1 MTRIV
6 DPLDNQE
13 LSLGEGEELVN
24 PFDTDNP
31 KEQESV
37 AEVEEQDE
45 SVQDESKQE
54 EQKESFELPDK
65 YKDKPVEELVRM
77 HQEAEKLLGRQGAE
91 VGELR
96 KAVDDLL
103 KTKLDELKGGNEV
116 EDQEEDFDFYENPK
130 EAVNRTLEKS
140 ETIQEMKQML
150 AQQQQA
156 EVLKMIE
163 NKYPDYRDTI
173 QNENFVEWIKASK
186 VRTELFQRADKYD
199 LDAAFELLGNWKELK
214 GTVEKVKEVNEKDL
228 KLQRKAASTGGGGS
242 SEPVSRKIYR
252 RTDLVNLMRTNPR
265 KYMANVEEYDRAY
278 AEGRVK

>member
-13 LSLGEGEELVN
+13 LSLGENEELVN
-24 PFDTDNP
+24 PSDTDNP
-31 KEQESV
+31 KEQELV
-37 AEVEEQDE
+37 AEVEEQDQ
-45 SVQDESKQE
+45 SVQE

-77 HQEAEKLLGRQGAE
+77 HQEAEKLLGRQGTE

-96 KAVDDLL
+96 RAVDDLL
-103 KTKLDELKGGNEV
+103 KTKLDEFKGGNEV

-140 ETIQEMKQML
+140 ETIQQMKQML

-186 VRTELFQRADKYD
+186 VRTELLQRADKYD
-199 LDAAFELLGNWKELK
+199 LDAALELLENWKELK
-214 GTVEKVKEVNEKDL
+214 GTVEKVKGVNEKDR

-265 KYMANVEEYDRAY
+265 KYMASVEEYDRAY

>member
-13 LSLGEGEELVN
+13 LSLGEDEELVN

-45 SVQDESKQE
+45 SVQE

-103 KTKLDELKGGNEV
+103 KTKLDEFKGGNEV

-140 ETIQEMKQML
+140 ETIKQMKQML

-163 NKYPDYRDTI
+163 NKYPDYRDTL

-199 LDAAFELLGNWKELK
+199 LDAALELLGNWKELK
-214 GTVEKVKEVNEKDL
+214 GTVEKVKEVNEKDR

>member
-45 SVQDESKQE
+45 SVQE

-91 VGELR
+91 VGDLR

-103 KTKLDELKGGNEV
+103 KTKLDEFKGGNEV

-186 VRTELFQRADKYD
+186 VRTELLQRADKYD

-214 GTVEKVKEVNEKDL
+214 GTVEKVKEVNEKDR

>member
-13 LSLGEGEELVN
+13 LSLGEDEELVN
-24 PFDTDNP
+24 PFDTDKP
-31 KEQESV
+31 QERETV
-37 AEVEEQDE
+37 DTEEQDE
-45 SVQDESKQE
+45 SVQE

-103 KTKLDELKGGNEV
+103 KTKLEEFKGGNKV

-140 ETIQEMKQML
+140 ETIQQMKQML

-163 NKYPDYRDTI
+163 NKYPDYEYTLKD
-173 QNENFVEWIKASK
+173 QNFVEWIKSSK
-186 VRTELFQRADKYD
+186 VRIELFQRADKYD
-199 LDAAFELLGNWKELK
+199 LDAAFELLGNWKEIK
-214 GTVEKVKEVNEKDL
+214 GTVEKVKEVNEKDR

-265 KYMANVEEYDRAY
+265 KYMANVGEYDKAY

>member
-37 AEVEEQDE
+37 AEVEEQYE
-45 SVQDESKQE
+45 SVQE
-54 EQKESFELPDK
+54 EQKGSFELPDK

-103 KTKLDELKGGNEV
+103 KTKLDEFKGGNEV

-140 ETIQEMKQML
+140 ETIQQMKQL
-150 AQQQQA
+150 LEQQKQA

-173 QNENFVEWIKASK
+173 QNQNFIEWIKASK

-199 LDAAFELLGNWKELK
+199 LDAAFELLGNWNELK
-214 GTVEKVKEVNEKDL
+214 GTVEKVKEVNEKDR

>member
-13 LSLGEGEELVN
+13 LSLGEDEELVN

-37 AEVEEQDE
+37 AEIEEQYE
-45 SVQDESKQE
+45 SVQE

-103 KTKLDELKGGNEV
+103 KTKLDEFKGGNEV

-140 ETIQEMKQML
+140 ETIKQMKQML

-173 QNENFVEWIKASK
+173 QNQNFIEWIKASK

-214 GTVEKVKEVNEKDL
+214 GTVEKVKEVNEKDR

>member
-13 LSLGEGEELVN
+13 LSLGENEELVN
-24 PFDTDNP
+24 PSDTDNP
-31 KEQESV
+31 KEQELV
-37 AEVEEQDE
+37 AEVEEQDQ
-45 SVQDESKQE
+45 SVQE

-77 HQEAEKLLGRQGAE
+77 HQEAEKLLGRQGTE

-96 KAVDDLL
+96 RAVDDLL
-103 KTKLDELKGGNEV
+103 KTKLDEFKGGNEV

-140 ETIQEMKQML
+140 ETIQQMKQML

-156 EVLKMIE
+156 EILKMIE

-186 VRTELFQRADKYD
+186 VRTELLQRADKYD
-199 LDAAFELLGNWKELK
+199 LDAALELLENWKELK
-214 GTVEKVKEVNEKDL
+214 GTVEKVKEVNEKDR

>member
-24 PFDTDNP
+24 LSDTDNP

-45 SVQDESKQE
+45 SVQE

-103 KTKLDELKGGNEV
+103 KTKLDEFKSGNEV
-116 EDQEEDFDFYENPK
+116 KDQEEDFDFYENPK

-140 ETIQEMKQML
+140 ETIQQMKQML
-150 AQQQQA
+150 AEQQQA

-163 NKYPDYRDTI
+163 NEYPDYRDTI

-186 VRTELFQRADKYD
+186 VRTELLQRADKYD
-199 LDAAFELLGNWKELK
+199 LDAALELLGNWKELK

>member
-24 PFDTDNP
+24 PSDTDNP
-31 KEQESV
+31 KEQELV

-45 SVQDESKQE
+45 SVQE

-103 KTKLDELKGGNEV
+103 KTKLDEFKGGNEV

-140 ETIQEMKQML
+140 ETIQQMKQML

-186 VRTELFQRADKYD
+186 VRTELLQRADKYD
-199 LDAAFELLGNWKELK
+199 LDAALELLGNWKELK
-214 GTVEKVKEVNEKDL
+214 GTVEKVKEVNEKDR

>member
-13 LSLGEGEELVN
+13 LSLGEDEELVN

-37 AEVEEQDE
+37 AEVEEQYE
-45 SVQDESKQE
+45 SVQE

-103 KTKLDELKGGNEV
+103 KTKLDEFKGGNEV

-140 ETIQEMKQML
+140 ETIQQMKQML

-173 QNENFVEWIKASK
+173 QNQNFIEWIKASK

-214 GTVEKVKEVNEKDL
+214 GTVEKVKEVNEKDR

>member
-37 AEVEEQDE
+37 AEIEEQDE
-45 SVQDESKQE
+45 SVQE

-103 KTKLDELKGGNEV
+103 KTKLDEFKGGNEV

-140 ETIQEMKQML
+140 ETIKQMKQML

-214 GTVEKVKEVNEKDL
+214 GTVEKVKEVNEKDR

>member
-45 SVQDESKQE
+45 SVQE
-54 EQKESFELPDK
+54 EQKEPFELPDK

-103 KTKLDELKGGNEV
+103 KTKLDEFKGGNEV

-140 ETIQEMKQML
+140 ETIKQMKQML

-214 GTVEKVKEVNEKDL
+214 GTVEKVKEVNEKDR

>member
-24 PFDTDNP
+24 PSDTDNP

-45 SVQDESKQE
+45 SVQE

-103 KTKLDELKGGNEV
+103 KTKLDEFKGGNEV

-140 ETIQEMKQML
+140 ETIQQMKQML

-214 GTVEKVKEVNEKDL
+214 GTVEKVKEVNEKDR

>member
-37 AEVEEQDE
+37 AGVEEQDE
-45 SVQDESKQE
+45 SVQE

-103 KTKLDELKGGNEV
+103 KTKLEEFKGGNEV

-140 ETIQEMKQML
+140 ETIKQMKQML

-173 QNENFVEWIKASK
+173 QNENFIEWIKASK

-214 GTVEKVKEVNEKDL
+214 GTVEIVKEVNEKDR

-252 RTDLVNLMRTNPR
+252 RTDLVKLMRTNPR

>member
-24 PFDTDNP
+24 PSDTDNP
-31 KEQESV
+31 KEQELV

-45 SVQDESKQE
+45 SVQE

-96 KAVDDLL
+96 RAVDDLL
-103 KTKLDELKGGNEV
+103 KTKLDEFKGGNEV

-140 ETIQEMKQML
+140 ETIQQMKQML

-186 VRTELFQRADKYD
+186 VRTELLQRADKYD
-199 LDAAFELLGNWKELK
+199 LDAALELLGNWKELK
-214 GTVEKVKEVNEKDL
+214 GTVEKVKEVNEKDR

>member
-24 PFDTDNP
+24 LSDTDNP

-45 SVQDESKQE
+45 SVQE

-103 KTKLDELKGGNEV
+103 KTKLEEFKGGNEV

-140 ETIQEMKQML
+140 ETIQQMKQML

-163 NKYPDYRDTI
+163 NKYPDYRDTL

>member
-24 PFDTDNP
+24 PSDTDNP
-31 KEQESV
+31 KEQELV

-45 SVQDESKQE
+45 SVQE

-96 KAVDDLL
+96 RAVDDLL
-103 KTKLDELKGGNEV
+103 KTKLDEFKGGNEV

-140 ETIQEMKQML
+140 ETIQQMKQML

-186 VRTELFQRADKYD
+186 VRTELLQRADKYD

-214 GTVEKVKEVNEKDL
+214 GTVEKVKEVNEKDR

>member
-13 LSLGEGEELVN
+13 LSLNEGEELVN
-24 PFDTDNP
+24 LSDTDNP

-45 SVQDESKQE
+45 SVQE

-103 KTKLDELKGGNEV
+103 KTKLDEFKGGNEV

-140 ETIQEMKQML
+140 ETIQQMKQML

-199 LDAAFELLGNWKELK
+199 LDAALELLGNWKELK

>member
-13 LSLGEGEELVN
+13 LSLGEDEELVN

-37 AEVEEQDE
+37 AEIEEQYE
-45 SVQDESKQE
+45 SVQE

-103 KTKLDELKGGNEV
+103 KTKLDEFKGGNEV

-140 ETIQEMKQML
+140 ETIQQMKQML

-173 QNENFVEWIKASK
+173 QNQNFIEWIKASK

-214 GTVEKVKEVNEKDL
+214 GTVEKVKEVNEKDR

>member
-24 PFDTDNP
+24 PSDTDNP

-45 SVQDESKQE
+45 SVQE

-103 KTKLDELKGGNEV
+103 KTKLDEFKGGNEV

-140 ETIQEMKQML
+140 ETIQQMKQML

-186 VRTELFQRADKYD
+186 VRTELLQRADKYD
-199 LDAAFELLGNWKELK
+199 LDAALELLGNWKELK
-214 GTVEKVKEVNEKDL
+214 GTVEKVKEVNEKDR

>member
-24 PFDTDNP
+24 LSDTDNP

-45 SVQDESKQE
+45 SVQE

-77 HQEAEKLLGRQGAE
+77 HQEAEKLLGRQGSE
-91 VGELR
+91 LGQLR
-96 KAVDDLL
+96 KGVDDLL
-103 KTKLDELKGGNEV
+103 KTKLDEFKGGNEV

-140 ETIQEMKQML
+140 ETIQQMKQML
-150 AQQQQA
+150 AEQQQA

-163 NKYPDYRDTI
+163 NEYPDYRDTI

-186 VRTELFQRADKYD
+186 VRTELLQRADKYD
-199 LDAAFELLGNWKELK
+199 LDAALELLGNWKELK
-214 GTVEKVKEVNEKDL
+214 STVEKVKEVNEKDL

>member
-24 PFDTDNP
+24 LSDTDNP

-45 SVQDESKQE
+45 SVQE

-103 KTKLDELKGGNEV
+103 KTKLDEFKGGNEV

-140 ETIQEMKQML
+140 ETIQQMKQML

-163 NKYPDYRDTI
+163 NEYPDYRDTI

-186 VRTELFQRADKYD
+186 VRTELLQRADKYD
-199 LDAAFELLGNWKELK
+199 LDAALELLGNWKELK
-214 GTVEKVKEVNEKDL
+214 GTVEKVKEVNEKDR

>member
-13 LSLGEGEELVN
+13 LSLGEDEELVN

-45 SVQDESKQE
+45 SVQE

-103 KTKLDELKGGNEV
+103 KTKLDEFKGGNEV

-140 ETIQEMKQML
+140 ETIQQMKQML

-173 QNENFVEWIKASK
+173 QNQNFVEWIKASK

-214 GTVEKVKEVNEKDL
+214 GTVEKVKEVNEKDR

>member
-24 PFDTDNP
+24 PSDTDNP

-45 SVQDESKQE
+45 SVQE

-103 KTKLDELKGGNEV
+103 KTKLDEFKGGNEV

-140 ETIQEMKQML
+140 ETIQQMKEML
-150 AQQQQA
+150 AKQQQA

-214 GTVEKVKEVNEKDL
+214 GTVEKVKEVNEKDR

>member
-1 MTRIV
+1 
-6 DPLDNQE
+6 
-13 LSLGEGEELVN
+13 
-24 PFDTDNP
+24 
-31 KEQESV
+31 
-37 AEVEEQDE
+37 
-45 SVQDESKQE
+45 
-54 EQKESFELPDK
+54 
-65 YKDKPVEELVRM
+65 
-77 HQEAEKLLGRQGAE
+77 
-91 VGELR
+91 
-96 KAVDDLL
+96 
-103 KTKLDELKGGNEV
+103 
-116 EDQEEDFDFYENPK
+116 
-130 EAVNRTLEKS
+130 
-140 ETIQEMKQML
+140 MKQML

-186 VRTELFQRADKYD
+186 VRTELLQRADKYD
-199 LDAAFELLGNWKELK
+199 LDAALELLGNWKELK
-214 GTVEKVKEVNEKDL
+214 GTVEKVKEVNEKDR

>member
-24 PFDTDNP
+24 PSDTDNP
-31 KEQESV
+31 KEQELV

-45 SVQDESKQE
+45 SVQE

-103 KTKLDELKGGNEV
+103 KTKLDEFKGGNEV

-140 ETIQEMKQML
+140 ETIQQMKEML

-214 GTVEKVKEVNEKDL
+214 GTVEKVKEVNEKDR

>member
-24 PFDTDNP
+24 LSDTDNP

-45 SVQDESKQE
+45 SVQE

-103 KTKLDELKGGNEV
+103 KTKLDEFKGGNEV

-140 ETIQEMKQML
+140 ETIQQMKQML

-173 QNENFVEWIKASK
+173 QDQNFVEWIKASK
-186 VRTELFQRADKYD
+186 VRTELLQRADKYD
-199 LDAAFELLGNWKELK
+199 LDAALELLGNWKELK
-214 GTVEKVKEVNEKDL
+214 GTVEKVKEVNEKDR

>member
-24 PFDTDNP
+24 PSDTDNP

-45 SVQDESKQE
+45 SVQE

-96 KAVDDLL
+96 RAVDDLL
-103 KTKLDELKGGNEV
+103 KTKLDEFKGGNEV

-140 ETIQEMKQML
+140 ETIQQMKQML

-186 VRTELFQRADKYD
+186 VRTELLQRADKYD

-214 GTVEKVKEVNEKDL
+214 GTVEKVKEVNEKDR

>member
-45 SVQDESKQE
+45 SVQE

-103 KTKLDELKGGNEV
+103 KTKLDEFKGGNEV

-140 ETIQEMKQML
+140 ETIQQMKQML

-173 QNENFVEWIKASK
+173 QNQNFIEWIKASK

-214 GTVEKVKEVNEKDL
+214 GTVEKVKEVNEKDR

>member
-13 LSLGEGEELVN
+13 LSLGEDEELVN
-24 PFDTDNP
+24 PFDTDKP
-31 KEQESV
+31 QERETV
-37 AEVEEQDE
+37 DTEEQDE
-45 SVQDESKQE
+45 SSKK
-54 EQKESFELPDK
+54 QKESFELPDK

-91 VGELR
+91 VGDLR

-103 KTKLDELKGGNEV
+103 KTKLEEFKGGNKV
-116 EDQEEDFDFYENPK
+116 EDQEEDFDFYDNPQ

-140 ETIQEMKQML
+140 ETIQQMKQML

-163 NKYPDYRDTI
+163 NKYPDYEYTLQD
-173 QNENFVEWIKASK
+173 QNFVEWIKSSK
-186 VRTELFQRADKYD
+186 VRIELFQRADKYD
-199 LDAAFELLGNWKELK
+199 LDAAFELLGNWKEIK
-214 GTVEKVKEVNEKDL
+214 GTVEKVKEVNEKDR

-265 KYMANVEEYDRAY
+265 KYMANVGEYDKAY

>member
-37 AEVEEQDE
+37 AGVEEQDE
-45 SVQDESKQE
+45 SVQE

-103 KTKLDELKGGNEV
+103 KTKLEEFKGGNEV

-140 ETIQEMKQML
+140 ETIKQMKQML

-214 GTVEKVKEVNEKDL
+214 GTVEKVKEVNEKDR

>member
-24 PFDTDNP
+24 PSDTDNP
-31 KEQESV
+31 KEQELV

-45 SVQDESKQE
+45 SVQE

-140 ETIQEMKQML
+140 ETIQQMKEML
-150 AQQQQA
+150 AKQQQA

-214 GTVEKVKEVNEKDL
+214 GTVEKVKEVNEKDR

>member
-37 AEVEEQDE
+37 AGVEEQDE

-103 KTKLDELKGGNEV
+103 KTKLDEFKGGNEV

-186 VRTELFQRADKYD
+186 VRTELLQRADKYD

-214 GTVEKVKEVNEKDL
+214 GTVEKVKEVNEKDR

>member
-37 AEVEEQDE
+37 AEVEEQYE
-45 SVQDESKQE
+45 SVQE

-103 KTKLDELKGGNEV
+103 KTKLDEFKGGNEV

-140 ETIQEMKQML
+140 ETIQQMKQML

-173 QNENFVEWIKASK
+173 QNQNFVEWIKASK

-214 GTVEKVKEVNEKDL
+214 GTVEKVKEVNEKDR

>member
-37 AEVEEQDE
+37 AEIEEQDE
-45 SVQDESKQE
+45 SVQE

-103 KTKLDELKGGNEV
+103 KTKLEEFKGGNEV

-140 ETIQEMKQML
+140 ETIKQMKQML

-173 QNENFVEWIKASK
+173 QNQNFIEWIKASK

-214 GTVEKVKEVNEKDL
+214 GTVEKVKEVNEKDR

>member
-13 LSLGEGEELVN
+13 LSLGEDEELVN

-45 SVQDESKQE
+45 SVQE

-103 KTKLDELKGGNEV
+103 KTKLDEFKGGNEV

-140 ETIQEMKQML
+140 ETIKQMKQML

-199 LDAAFELLGNWKELK
+199 LDAALELLGNWKELK
-214 GTVEKVKEVNEKDL
+214 GTVEKVKEVNEKDR

>member
-37 AEVEEQDE
+37 AEIEEQDE
-45 SVQDESKQE
+45 SVQE

-103 KTKLDELKGGNEV
+103 KTKLEEFKGGNEV

-140 ETIQEMKQML
+140 ETIKQMKQML

-186 VRTELFQRADKYD
+186 VRTELLQRADKYD

-214 GTVEKVKEVNEKDL
+214 GTVEKVKEVNEKDR

>member
-13 LSLGEGEELVN
+13 LSLGEDEELVN

-37 AEVEEQDE
+37 AEIEEQDE
-45 SVQDESKQE
+45 SVQE

-96 KAVDDLL
+96 RAVDDLL
-103 KTKLDELKGGNEV
+103 KTKLDEFKGGNEV

-140 ETIQEMKQML
+140 ETIQQMKQML

-163 NKYPDYRDTI
+163 NKYPNYRDTI

-186 VRTELFQRADKYD
+186 VRTELLQRADKYD
-199 LDAAFELLGNWKELK
+199 LDAALELLGNWKELK
-214 GTVEKVKEVNEKDL
+214 GTVEKVKEVNEKDR

>member
-13 LSLGEGEELVN
+13 LSLGENEELVN
-24 PFDTDNP
+24 PSDTDNP
-31 KEQESV
+31 KEQELV
-37 AEVEEQDE
+37 AEVEEQDQ
-45 SVQDESKQE
+45 SVQE

-77 HQEAEKLLGRQGAE
+77 HQEAEKLLGRQGTE

-96 KAVDDLL
+96 RAVDDLL
-103 KTKLDELKGGNEV
+103 KTKLDEFKGGNEV

-140 ETIQEMKQML
+140 ETIQQMKQML

-156 EVLKMIE
+156 EVLKMID

-186 VRTELFQRADKYD
+186 VRTELLQRADKYD
-199 LDAAFELLGNWKELK
+199 LDAALELLGNWKELK
-214 GTVEKVKEVNEKDL
+214 GTVEKVKEVNEKDR